1 MSHVLDRL
9 SFFTH
14 AKAEFAD
21 GPGVMTTEDR
31 YAAFALDYVAL
42 YEFGFTGEAVRSGA
56 VFVAILIGALI
67 AIEFFGKRL
76 GKAK

>member
-1 MSHVLDRL
+1 MESRIDFVTIASVLGM
-9 SFFTH
+9 
-14 AKAEFAD
+14 A
-21 GPGVMTTEDR
+21 G

-42 YEFGFTGEAVRSGA
+42 YEFGFTQEAVRNGA
-56 VFVAILIGALI
+56 VVVAILIGALV